1 MKEKK
6 KKNKQHSNSNKK
18 NMKSQKTNTKNANN
32 NLIKKDT
39 KMKFKYK
46 HPKLAIALKILLVLI
61 ILLVVVGAGVIIGL
75 VYGFFGD
82 DLKIDLSKLTMIE
95 NTVIVDSNENVLAEL
110 NGKESRKIITLD
122 EMSPYLPKAYIAIED
137 KRFYSHN
144 GVDIKRTAGA
154 ILGTVT
160 GNSSYGGSSIT
171 QQLVK
176 NITKDKARSGIAGV
190 VRKMKEWSKA
200 VQVERM
206 ISKDQILELYLNI
219 IFVGGNELHG
229 VELGSQ
235 YYFNK
240 SAKDLDLAECAFLAG
255 INNSPN

>member
-1 MKEKK
+1 M
-6 KKNKQHSNSNKK
+6 
-18 NMKSQKTNTKNANN
+18 
-32 NLIKKDT
+32 
-39 KMKFKYK
+39 
-46 HPKLAIALKILLVLI
+46 
-61 ILLVVVGAGVIIGL
+61 
-75 VYGFFGD
+75 FFGLFGD
-82 DLKIDLSKLTMIE
+82 EFEISKEELIVGTS
-95 NTVIVDSNENVLAEL
+95 NTIVVDKD
-110 NGKESRKIITLD
+110 GKEIANLSSDEKRKTVSLS

-240 SAKDLDLAECAFLAG
+240 SAKDLDLAECAFSDRLQCTGRWAASHCPSAKQRTEQRRCVRQTVRIRKQSG
-255 INNSPN
+255 RRYRSSGRWGRWPSRGRCSHLW